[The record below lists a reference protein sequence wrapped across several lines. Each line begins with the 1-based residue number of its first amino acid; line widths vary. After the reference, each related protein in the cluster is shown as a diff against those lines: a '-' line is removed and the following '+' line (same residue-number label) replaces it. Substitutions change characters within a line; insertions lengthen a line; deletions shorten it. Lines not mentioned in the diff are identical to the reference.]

1 MVRSSGTPRRPHPY
15 ELRLTGEAGGPARQA
30 MFFEPRCGSLTE
42 GAQMLRFLRNHEED
56 GLYFL
61 AAVCLIGVGAITG
74 ILLAALALSW

>member
-1 MVRSSGTPRRPHPY
+1 
-15 ELRLTGEAGGPARQA
+15 
-30 MFFEPRCGSLTE
+30 
-42 GAQMLRFLRNHEED
+42 MLRFLRNHEED